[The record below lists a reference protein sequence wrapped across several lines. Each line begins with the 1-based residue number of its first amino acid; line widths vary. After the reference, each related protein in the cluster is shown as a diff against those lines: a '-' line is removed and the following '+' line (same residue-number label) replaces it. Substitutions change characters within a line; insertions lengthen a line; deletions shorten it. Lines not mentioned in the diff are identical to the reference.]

1 MDKKISVALATYNG
15 AKYLGEL
22 LDSIAKQSYLPYEL
36 VVSDDNSTDETLNI
50 IETFSRNAPFKVRII
65 RNTNQLGIIDNF
77 AKAFENT
84 SGELIAYCD
93 QDDIWAADKL
103 EKCVKHFDSSD
114 VKLVMHRSEVVNGKL
129 EALGYHIPEVH
140 EIEIGKTIFPSSAEM
155 TYGLGHQMLFDAKIY
170 HDFAWIFR
178 QGFLPL
184 QHIAENYDTQFR
196 FLAGFNGSIV
206 SLDDALVKFRRH
218 ESATSDAGLVDS
230 KTATTSGF
238 LGKSPRIYIDQAKEL
253 FDIAQTFKNNIV
265 GKMSEHS
272 DRLNQYIQFTEQRS
286 AMYRLRGDVYDDN
299 PIWTRLS
306 RYISLIFKGA
316 YRKKS
321 NKGFGHKAFLV
332 DLFVSVCGLHLAQ
345 KVIALKSR

>member
-22 LDSIAKQSYLPYEL
+22 LDSMAKQSYLPYEL
-36 VVSDDNSTDETLNI
+36 VVSDDNSPDDTLKI
-50 IETFSRNAPFKVRII
+50 VETFASTAPFNVKII
-65 RNTNQLGIIDNF
+65 HNTNQLGIIDNF

-93 QDDIWAADKL
+93 QDDVWASDKL

-140 EIEIGKTIFPSSAEM
+140 EIEIGETIFPSSAEM
-155 TYGLGHQMLFDAKIY
+155 TYGLGHQMLFDANIY

-178 QGFLPL
+178 QGFTAL

-196 FLAGFNGSIV
+196 FLAGLNGNIISMEE
-206 SLDDALVKFRRH
+206 ALVKFRRH

-238 LGKSPRIYIDQAKEL
+238 LGKSPRIYIDQATEL
-253 FDIAQTFKNNIV
+253 SDIAQTFKGNIV
-265 GKMSEHS
+265 EKMAEHS
-272 DRLNQYIQFTEQRS
+272 DRLNEYINFVEKRS
-286 AMYRLRGDVYDDN
+286 ALYRLRGSVYDNN
-299 PIWTRLS
+299 PIWTRMS
-306 RYISLIFKGA
+306 SYIALIVKGA

-321 NKGFGHKAFLV
+321 NKGFGHKALLV
-332 DLFVSVCGLHLAQ
+332 DLFVSVCGLRLAQ
-345 KVIALKSR
+345 KIIAMKSK